1 MVKAFSNGKYSGTV
15 ESPSIATLGTGKK
28 RRYSANSCNWSDIY
42 NNSKSLFW
50 TWKEVA
56 VLGEVVINRGAV
68 IVGLTV
74 IWIQSLFYVSAICKY
89 VEYYNVNIS
98 KDPLLEY
105 FLSYSAVTLMR
116 WLVLL

>member
-1 MVKAFSNGKYSGTV
+1 M
-15 ESPSIATLGTGKK
+15 
-28 RRYSANSCNWSDIY
+28 
-42 NNSKSLFW
+42 
-50 TWKEVA
+50 
-56 VLGEVVINRGAV
+56 
-68 IVGLTV
+68 GLTV

-116 WLVLL
+116 